1 MMRFRTCHVHRTRTM
16 CRDAIHRVRRE
27 HLGILSDVSS
37 RPQRTFGDLIRCI
50 SLRTRCNHIAILTQ
64 FAFGR
69 KMYYLCTAQARRTAR
84 NRPFFV
90 FVSPFQ
96 GETGPMMRFRTCH
109 VGRTTWHVVF
119 PGSACRTN
127 YQPCTRRRMCMK
139 VKNVKV
145 ETAVHRLY
153 APASAGKTFSQGG
166 HDAGSRASVS
176 ARPTDIRP
184 GFGLASGYG
193 P

>member
-1 MMRFRTCHVHRTRTM
+1 MYTKPGPCVGTRFIASAGNIWGFYPM
-16 CRDAIHRVRRE
+16 FHRVRRG
-27 HLGILSDVSS
+27 HWGFYSMYIPADAMNRV
-37 RPQRTFGDLIRCI
+37 P
-50 SLRTRCNHIAILTQ
+50 TRSNHIEILTLL
-64 FAFGR
+64 AFGR

-90 FVSPFQ
+90 FVSPFR
-96 GETGPMMRFRTCH
+96 GETVPMMRFRTCH

-153 APASAGKTFSQGG
+153 APASAGKALS
-166 HDAGSRASVS
+166 
-176 ARPTDIRP
+176 
-184 GFGLASGYG
+184 
-193 P
+193 